1 MADEKRAF
9 EAMMAEV
16 EDSDSDHE
24 SSRKAA
30 KKSSPPSSLS
40 SRFEAPKSANS
51 IRNVENGNQ
60 GSRLTAAQ
68 PKENLRISSSN
79 SSVSK
84 FDQDIMNFGEEQKK
98 GGREGRGSASS
109 NSAMSKNWLMRPC
122 APNEPPMLCFV
133 EREKPTFGALSGGT
147 IYRMYME
154 VGNDVRR
161 AKFLMSA
168 KKILSKRTSYY
179 LVSTE
184 MEPNDDRGGDEV
196 LGKVRA
202 NAVGSRYLLTDHG
215 LAPDKTQAPSMLR
228 KVSPAALLLF

>member
-16 EDSDSDHE
+16 EDSDSDNE
-24 SSRKAA
+24 SSRKPA
-30 KKSSPPSSLS
+30 KKSSSSS

-51 IRNVENGNQ
+51 IRDFDNGP
-60 GSRLTAAQ
+60 RLAQ
-68 PKENLRISSSN
+68 PKENHRLSSSDP
-79 SSVSK
+79 SLSK
-84 FDQDIMNFGEEQKK
+84 FDQDIMNFGEEKKK
-98 GGREGRGSASS
+98 GGRDIGRGSVSS
-109 NSAMSKNWLMRPC
+109 SSAMSKNWLMRPC

-147 IYRMYME
+147 IYRIYLE

-228 KVSPAALLLF
+228 KVSHPTPLLLLSLLSGH